1 MAPIFASR
9 PHIHKKVRRIR
20 ILSRRRRGREL
31 RFRQPHHAGIRKRC
45 DAPPTLRID
54 LSKRLWH
61 DAAGMSLK
69 ETFARDGFVGIRGFF
84 GAHLAAAGVSG

>member
-1 MAPIFASR
+1 MSAWTRVPISSGG
-9 PHIHKKVRRIR
+9 ITTGSGSDVMC
-20 ILSRRRRGREL
+20 RRR
-31 RFRQPHHAGIRKRC
+31 P
-45 DAPPTLRID
+45 LRID

-84 GAHLAAAGVSG
+84 GANLVAAGVSG